1 MNAAC
6 VSYCDMTSMDS
17 YYSATT
23 AQGREH
29 QASNPFSRTFPSAET
44 KYSPT
49 FLPAKGQQPYGEKS
63 RSSPFQ
69 QECPSLDGTEEGT
82 FSKYQLFMQRP
93 GCKTP
98 PEGGKLHGDG
108 GLNGSLVSCFGE
120 CSKVFTVG
128 EKSRRMGMCAQSS
141 GWWRWRRGERERKR
155 KSAPGCVKMSGKKQK
170 KTTF

>member
-6 VSYCDMTSMDS
+6 VSFCDMTSMDS

-29 QASNPFSRTFPSAET
+29 QAANPFSRTFS
-44 KYSPT
+44 SPT

-69 QECPSLDGTEEGT
+69 QDCPSLDDTEEGT

-98 PEGGKLHGDG
+98 PEGAKLHGEG

-120 CSKVFTVG
+120 WNRLSREKKSLDRNVVCSGLWVLVVV
-128 EKSRRMGMCAQSS
+128 EQEDSHRS
-141 GWWRWRRGERERKR
+141 
-155 KSAPGCVKMSGKKQK
+155 V
-170 KTTF
+170 

>member
-17 YYSATT
+17 YYGATT

-29 QASNPFSRTFPSAET
+29 QAANPFSRTFSSAET

-120 CSKVFTVG
+120 CREIIR
-128 EKSRRMGMCAQSS
+128 EKKSLDGNDVRAQS
-141 GWWRWRRGERERKR
+141 RGGLVVMDEEESHR
-155 KSAPGCVKMSGKKQK
+155 GV
-170 KTTF
+170 

>member
-17 YYSATT
+17 YYGATT
-23 AQGREH
+23 AQVREH
-29 QASNPFSRTFPSAET
+29 QAANPFSRTFSSAET

-63 RSSPFQ
+63 RNSPFQ

-98 PEGGKLHGDG
+98 PEGAKLHGDG

-120 CSKVFTVG
+120 C
-128 EKSRRMGMCAQSS
+128 
-141 GWWRWRRGERERKR
+141 
-155 KSAPGCVKMSGKKQK
+155 
-170 KTTF
+170 